1 MKTPVILLKTW
12 SRPLDNT
19 MDYFIEII
27 GWVGAVLIVGAYF
40 LNINGKLSSASKP
53 YIISNLAGGV
63 FFTVNTLVHGAY
75 PSMIVNI
82 IWVFIAIAALLKKDK
97 QQTSIREK

>member
-1 MKTPVILLKTW
+1 M
-12 SRPLDNT
+12 DNT